1 MSWPCRAVCGIS
13 EPFFPAY
20 SASRF
25 HWHLLL
31 CLEISLKAALSF
43 ELPLGQSLPAP
54 ICHPAHASPL
64 KLPLCAHQGPA
75 TSHNPFL
82 ILTLLLLGLSGPFEI
97 ADCLATQFWGSLSS
111 SGCHSRSPFPLSAC
125 RCCCSSYLLRATSP
139 YPHPHLTHT
148 CRQLPQ
154 RRPRA
159 ASLQTAIPTP
169 PPPPTDTR
177 TSQTQHSKMETRS
190 ALLHAPATSPIQWEI
205 WEVHRTPQSAC
216 LVLHDQVLLVM
227 PQTSQS
233 RPPNNPA

>member
-1 MSWPCRAVCGIS
+1 MHAGATVLHTPASSIHTAARTYAHEVCVSWPCRAVCGIS
-13 EPFFPAY
+13 EPFSPAY

-97 ADCLATQFWGSLSS
+97 ADRLATQFWGSLSS
-111 SGCHSRSPFPLSAC
+111 SGCHSRPPFPLSAC

-148 CRQLPQ
+148 CRHLPR
-154 RRPRA
+154 RRPRGSLSPDCYSH
-159 ASLQTAIPTP
+159 ASPASHGHTHIPNSTF
-169 PPPPTDTR
+169 
-177 TSQTQHSKMETRS
+177 
-190 ALLHAPATSPIQWEI
+190 
-205 WEVHRTPQSAC
+205 
-216 LVLHDQVLLVM
+216 
-227 PQTSQS
+227 
-233 RPPNNPA
+233 